1 MAYVAARGKALRLSR
16 GRETQCFLLKSKAGA
31 IGALCNTDPT
41 MSYPVAVDLA
51 TERRHWRND
60 NLLLLGTTEPEL
72 LLVSE
77 HAKWLGS
84 EQTTKYHLF
93 PRRFF
98 FHEHITQ
105 REYEQDLPP
114 LKYKSYSSSFLFKP
128 PAVTFSFFLNLN
140 GILVS
145 FTLSRIGHQI

>member
-1 MAYVAARGKALRLSR
+1 MLGMAYVAARGKALRLSR

-77 HAKWLGS
+77 HAK
-84 EQTTKYHLF
+84 
-93 PRRFF
+93 
-98 FHEHITQ
+98 
-105 REYEQDLPP
+105 
-114 LKYKSYSSSFLFKP
+114 
-128 PAVTFSFFLNLN
+128 
-140 GILVS
+140 
-145 FTLSRIGHQI
+145 